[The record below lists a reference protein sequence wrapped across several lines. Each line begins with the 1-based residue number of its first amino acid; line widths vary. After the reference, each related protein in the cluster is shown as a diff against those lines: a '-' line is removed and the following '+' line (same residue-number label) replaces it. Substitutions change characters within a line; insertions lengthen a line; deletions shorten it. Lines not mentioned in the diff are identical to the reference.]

1 MTLINVYMKD
11 SEKKKMQEFI
21 EKIEGKSVSD
31 YVRNL
36 INEEIKIDDL
46 STKMDPEE
54 IIIPD
59 YIPENK
65 YIVFV
70 NNAIVAVEDTPSQA
84 TLAAVDKGYDP
95 PYIIKYKGTN
105 TESAQHHAQEYFF
118 MSLSEG
124 WVLPYTPIENGTQL
138 LLRVDFQAGK
148 FSKKLVA
155 LIDTGASFV

>member
-36 INEEIKIDDL
+36 INEQIKIDDL

-105 TESAQHHAQEYFF
+105 TESASTSCSRIFLYE
-118 MSLSEG
+118 S
-124 WVLPYTPIENGTQL
+124 I
-138 LLRVDFQAGK
+138 
-148 FSKKLVA
+148 
-155 LIDTGASFV
+155 